1 MKKIVQIVA
10 IQFSQRLKIYKNT
23 PNIQVCIFWSS
34 SDMQIFAGV
43 LLLSKEQWW
52 QFRCYHVTVLQLW
65 LKWKLTW
72 QCFSSCGSVD
82 CIPAPGPSRK
92 NIQQKAFFMHILL
105 LDWIITIAMMRNAS
119 GLQIHCQSW
128 RVFSFLMKIA
138 SRNSNE
144 KKECCPFPHPF
155 LLKIIPFSNSWK
167 TSWYYLEVTKELIGY
182 DDVRGNPNFSSQH
195 PWCLQWKPVSGCL
208 SIFHGTFFPPYPS
221 QENTERHRGCSISWL
236 MSVYVIYIHWY
247 KPRTVSRV
255 SSSSSTPWFSIT
267 LCSGACSGQLLD

>member
-144 KKECCPFPHPF
+144 KKRMLSFSPSFLTENNPILKQLKNRLILSGGHQRTDRIWWCQRKSQFFFPTP
-155 LLKIIPFSNSWK
+155 LMPAME
-167 TSWYYLEVTKELIGY
+167 TSFRLSEYLPWHI
-182 DDVRGNPNFSSQH
+182 FSSLSQSGKYREAQR
-195 PWCLQWKPVSGCL
+195 LQ
-208 SIFHGTFFPPYPS
+208 Y
-221 QENTERHRGCSISWL
+221 
-236 MSVYVIYIHWY
+236 
-247 KPRTVSRV
+247 
-255 SSSSSTPWFSIT
+255 
-267 LCSGACSGQLLD
+267 